1 MPTRRHLLAAAGVAT
16 ASAGC
21 LGVLGDDGEPNAEGN
36 IADAADGDDDDDTQ
50 TVELGELS
58 VQNNHEESHQVQL
71 AVEAGDGMLHLGTYQ
86 LEAGGSS
93 TTIEGEWNDEPGA
106 YRIHARL
113 DDGEIRTASVTDG
126 VNEGAECVRVLVRV
140 DNEGAL
146 AVWNGAGC
154 ES

>member
-1 MPTRRHLLAAAGVAT
+1 MPTRRHLLAAAGIAT

-21 LGVLGDDGEPNAEGN
+21 LGVLEDDGEPNAEGS
-36 IADAADGDDDDDTQ
+36 IADAAEGDDTQ

-58 VQNNHEESHQVQL
+58 VQNNHEDGHQVQL
-71 AVEAGDGMLHLGTYQ
+71 AVEDDDGMLHLGTYQ

-126 VNEGAECVRVLVRV
+126 VGEGAECVRVLIRI
-140 DNEGAL
+140 DNEGSL

-154 ES
+154 SD

>member
-21 LGVLGDDGEPNAEGN
+21 LGVLGDDGEPNAEGS
-36 IADAADGDDDDDTQ
+36 IADAADDDDTQ

-86 LEAGGSS
+86 LEAGGST
-93 TTIEGEWNDEPGA
+93 TTIEGQWNDEPGA

-113 DDGEIRTASVTDG
+113 DDGEIETRSVTHG
-126 VNEGAECVRVLVRV
+126 VSEDAECVRLRIHIN
-140 DNEGAL
+140 DEGSL
-146 AVWNGAGC
+146 DVWNGGAC
-154 ES
+154 DS

>member
-36 IADAADGDDDDDTQ
+36 IADAGDDDDDTQ

-58 VQNNHEESHQVQL
+58 VQNNHEEGHQVQL
-71 AVEAGDGMLHLGTYQ
+71 AVEAEDGMLHLGTYQ

-113 DDGEIRTASVTDG
+113 DDGEIRTSSVTDG
-126 VNEGAECVRVLVRV
+126 VGGDAECVRVLVRV
-140 DNEGAL
+140 DNDGSL